1 MSESK
6 LENIQPGERVSGTVT
21 SVELAGAFVDIG
33 AGVPGFLHISRLK
46 PGKVNRVEDVLVP
59 GQAVELWVSRVDPV
73 SQRLELSMIRPVT
86 LKWAQVQPGMQLRGE
101 VIRIEPFGAFVDVGA
116 ERPGLVHVSEISD
129 EYVRDPRDQVR
140 VGEELAVTVLE
151 VDRKKKQIRLSLK
164 AAQPAEELEPEEEE
178 KQLPTAME
186 LALRQA
192 LEASPPTQSARKPKA
207 KADQH
212 PNELEEILARTL
224 SSRLRTSSGESGGS
238 EEGK

>member
-1 MSESK
+1 MSEPK

-33 AGVPGFLHISRLK
+33 AEVPGFLHISRLK

-59 GQAVELWVSRVDPV
+59 GQVVELWVSRVDSV
-73 SQRLELSMIRPVT
+73 AQRLELSMIRPVT
-86 LKWAQVQPGMQLRGE
+86 LKWGQIQPGMQLRGE
-101 VIRIEPFGAFVDVGA
+101 VLRIEAFGAFVEVGA
-116 ERPGLVHVSEISD
+116 ERPGLLHVSEISD
-129 EYVRDPRDQVR
+129 DYVRDPRDQVR

-164 AAQPAEELEPEEEE
+164 AAQPVEELEPEEEQ
-178 KQLPTAME
+178 QLPTAME

-192 LEASPPTQSARKPKA
+192 LEASPPSRNTGKPKA
-207 KADQH
+207 KGVQH
-212 PNELEEILARTL
+212 RNELEDILARTL
-224 SSRLRTSSGESGGS
+224 SSRLRTSSGES

>member
-1 MSESK
+1 MSEPK

-59 GQAVELWVSRVDPV
+59 GQTVELWVSRVDPV
-73 SQRLELSMIRPVT
+73 AQRLELSMIRPVT
-86 LKWAQVQPGMQLRGE
+86 LKWGQIQPGMQLQGE
-101 VIRIEPFGAFVDVGA
+101 VIRIEPFGAFVEVGA
-116 ERPGLVHVSEISD
+116 ERPGLIHVSEISD
-129 EYVRDPRDQVR
+129 EYVRDPRDQLR

-151 VDRKKKQIRLSLK
+151 VDQKKKQIRLSLK
-164 AAQPAEELEPEEEE
+164 AVQPAEELEPEEEP
-178 KQLPTAME
+178 QLPTAME

-192 LEASPPTQSARKPKA
+192 LEASPPNPSAGKPKA
-207 KADQH
+207 KPDQH
-212 PNELEEILARTL
+212 RNELEDILARTL
-224 SSRLRTSSGESGGS
+224 SSRLQTSSGES